1 MLKIL
6 IFCFLLKLLQKLGL
20 MPKKILQMQQYV
32 FMKIILNIKIFI
44 VILKKTMEKQVQD
57 NLLKFIFFIKNLLKK
72 ENIKN

>member
-1 MLKIL
+1 MLSFETSTKIR
-6 IFCFLLKLLQKLGL
+6 FNA
-20 MPKKILQMQQYV
+20 KKDLQMQQYI

-57 NLLKFIFFIKNLLKK
+57 NLLKFIFFIKNLLTK